1 MVIGASATQCFLVE
15 WYQTGPA
22 ALTAEEAAEQ
32 LSRAAA
38 ASGDGPVLLIMALT
52 VPADQTLFG
61 VFSAASADAVIDT
74 CQRAGWPADRIST
87 DVHPWLTPES
97 GDRSSASAS
106 HPREIPLSVLP
117 ADS

>member
-1 MVIGASATQCFLVE
+1 MIIGTSATRCFLVE

-22 ALTAEEAAEQ
+22 ALTATEAAEQ
-32 LSRAAA
+32 LSHAAA
-38 ASGDGPVLLIMALT
+38 ASGDGPVVLIMALT

-87 DVHPWLTPES
+87 DVHPWLT
-97 GDRSSASAS
+97 SASADQSSAPAS
-106 HPREIPLSVLP
+106 HARETPLSVHP
-117 ADS
+117 VDS